1 MKKIISMILVVSFIF
16 TNIVFGL
23 EKINSLDT
31 AKEDFVVGC
40 IADAKYMKDIVTF
53 KLNSFT
59 KEDTVFIE
67 IYGSDKK
74 PIVNEQFNSDTI
86 EIKNMK
92 RDINYQF
99 NLKINDNEYVGD
111 IIIWE
116 DFDNHKLEVNISN
129 LISSNTYSSMSKST
143 VNETESN
150 NTMSLAD
157 TINDDDDVYGYVSST
172 TDIDW
177 FKVKFNE
184 TGRAN
189 FWVDVPSNQDYDLY
203 LYDNSGNLINQ
214 SIKGTGSDEL
224 LSKIL
229 VQKDIYYYIKILG
242 YGSSYSTTQSYHLR
256 AKNYEIV
263 ADTWYSQVLATVG
276 ETYSTTNLTKF
287 FFPNY
292 GGDSTARNTP
302 LYALATYTNPYLN
315 PNNVIWYDKGLIN
328 KWGCVNN
335 SIAMVMNN
343 LRNLGT
349 ETSSSCYDV
358 RTGITGKLDPDPYS
372 VVMANNDYPTIS
384 SVVKTL
390 YGTSTTET
398 AFEASGVTSDALYF
412 TSISSVAQE
421 FGYPTRRT
429 YLSGTAEERAEILT
443 EALKEHPE
451 GILVRV
457 NGNYGHTLVFA
468 SSAYVP
474 NKSYTSEVNNLN
486 IVALTPEIERDDIM
500 KEKNDLEQVSIKSAT
515 STGYE
520 QYFKVY
526 DPGTSLTSKGDNVT
540 FNNSWSFINNNSNI
554 NSIPYFDVVD
564 FD

>member
-31 AKEDFVVGC
+31 EKEDFVVGC
-40 IADAKYMKDIVTF
+40 IADAKYMEDIVTF

-74 PIVNEQFNSDTI
+74 PIVNEQFNSDSV

-92 RDINYQF
+92 RDLNYQF

-111 IIIWE
+111 ILIWE

-150 NTMSLAD
+150 NIMSLAD

-189 FWVDVPSNQDYDLY
+189 FWMDVPSNQDYDLY
-203 LYDNSGNLINQ
+203 LYDNSGNLIDK

-229 VQKDIYYYIKILG
+229 VQKDIYYYIKIFG

-263 ADTWYSQVLATVG
+263 ADTWYSQIKANVG
-276 ETYSTTNLTKF
+276 TTYNVNKLERF

-292 GGDSTARNTP
+292 SSSYTIARTTP
-302 LYALATYTNPYLN
+302 LYAEKTYYSPYYTTY
-315 PNNVIWYDKGLIN
+315 YDSGLIN
-328 KWGCVNN
+328 KWACTGN
-335 SIAMVMNN
+335 SLAMVLNN
-343 LRNLGT
+343 IDA
-349 ETSSSCYDV
+349 ETISSQYDV
-358 RTGITGKLDPDPYS
+358 RSNTTYKLAPNPYS
-372 VVMANNDYPTIS
+372 VVMGNNDFPSITQSTEYNNNTDETDTI
-384 SVVKTL
+384 
-390 YGTSTTET
+390 YQ
-398 AFEASGVTSDALYF
+398 ANGVTSDALY
-412 TSISSVAQE
+412 IYYSSTAQE
-421 FGYPTRRT
+421 FGYTTSRT
-429 YLSGTAEERAEILT
+429 ELGGLTAVEKAEALT
-443 EALKEHPE
+443 EALQEHPE
-451 GILVRV
+451 GIIVRV
-457 NGNYGHTLVFA
+457 DGATYDHTLVFA
-468 SSAYVP
+468 SSTYTL
-474 NKSYTSEVNNLN
+474 NKSDNSILDTLN
-486 IVALTPEIERDDIM
+486 TVKLTPEIEREYYL
-500 KEKNDLEQVSIKSAT
+500 KEEKNTKQDKSLVKEAT

-526 DPGTSLTSKGDNVT
+526 DPGTSQTVKGDNVT
-540 FNNSWSFINNNSNI
+540 FNNSWTYKDHNCNI
-554 NSIPYFDVVD
+554 NSVMHFDVID
-564 FD
+564 